1 MLIHTFD
8 DSKFDELIEKGT
20 VLIDF
25 YADWCGPCK
34 SMKPIIEE
42 IENENPNA
50 NFYMVNIDDDMD
62 LAKKFK
68 VMSIP
73 TIIIFKNGQEAKKFI
88 GLTEKNEIVDN
99 LK

>member
-34 SMKPIIEE
+34 MMSPIVDEMSKEVDIKVVKV
-42 IENENPNA
+42 NVDNA
-50 NFYMVNIDDDMD
+50 VEV
-62 LAKKFK
+62 AKKYGI
-68 VMSIP
+68 MSIP
-73 TIIIFKNGQEAKKFI
+73 TFIVFKDGNEYKKHI
-88 GLTEKNEIVDN
+88 GMCEKSTLLELI
-99 LK
+99 K